1 MGLALCRTRLLV
13 NKIDITSTVNIGTTV
28 SITSME
34 QALSLTDKSGVAEAR
49 RATIKL
55 AQSLGFSERYQAA
68 AALVASEAATNIIK
82 YAGRGEI
89 LLRPYMSGN
98 VSGIELLALDRGPGI
113 ANLDAARRD
122 GFSTGGS
129 LGAGLGTMA
138 RQSHLF
144 DIYSVAGAGTA
155 VLARI
160 QNAESHVANASRYS
174 VGTRSTPK
182 ANQEVSGD
190 AWGIEET
197 DGRMRTALLD
207 GLGHGPLAADASR
220 RAVDIFRQAHQLDTP
235 ASILRHAHEG
245 LKGTR
250 GAVMAVA
257 QIDTAIGLVHFA
269 GVGNIVGI
277 VVSGDAS
284 RHLLSTDGT
293 VGYNMRL
300 VREVSTVWTA
310 RSAMILTTDGLSTRW
325 NLSRHPGL
333 VEHHPSL
340 IAAVLHRDF
349 ARDSDD
355 ATVVVVKAV

>member
-1 MGLALCRTRLLV
+1 M
-13 NKIDITSTVNIGTTV
+13 DY
-28 SITSME
+28 
-34 QALSLTDKSGVAEAR
+34 ALSLTDQSGVAEAR

-55 AQSLGFSERYQAA
+55 AQSLGFSERYQAD

-89 LLRPYMSGN
+89 LLRHYVSGD
-98 VSGIELLALDRGPGI
+98 VPGIELLALDRGPGI
-113 ANLDAARRD
+113 PNLDTARRD

-160 QNAESHVANASRYS
+160 QNAKSQVAGQMAAHVTTQLANSSRYS
-174 VGTRSTPK
+174 VGARSTPK
-182 ANQEVSGD
+182 AAQEVCGD
-190 AWGIEET
+190 AWSVDER
-197 DGRMRTALLD
+197 DGRMRTVLLD
-207 GLGHGPLAADASR
+207 GLGHGPLASDASR
-220 RAVDIFRQAHQLDTP
+220 RAVEIFRQADRIDTP
-235 ASILRHAHEG
+235 ASILRRAHEG
-245 LKGTR
+245 LKGSR

-257 QIDTAIGLVHFA
+257 QIDTAAGTAQFA

-277 VVSGDAS
+277 VVSGETS
-284 RHLLSTDGT
+284 QHLLSTDGT

-300 VREVSTVWTA
+300 VREVSVEWTA

-325 NLSRHPGL
+325 NLNRHAGL
-333 VEHHPSL
+333 IQHHPSL

>member
-1 MGLALCRTRLLV
+1 
-13 NKIDITSTVNIGTTV
+13 
-28 SITSME
+28 ME
-34 QALSLTDKSGVAEAR
+34 EALSLTDQSGVAEAR

-55 AQSLGFSERYQAA
+55 AQSLGFSERYQAD

-89 LLRPYMSGN
+89 LLRRYMSED
-98 VSGIELLALDRGPGI
+98 VPGIELLALDRGPGI
-113 ANLDAARRD
+113 ANLDAAQRD

-129 LGAGLGTMA
+129 LGAGLGTMS

-144 DIYSVAGAGTA
+144 DIYSVEGAGTA
-155 VLARI
+155 LLARI
-160 QNAESHVANASRYS
+160 QNGRSRVADAPPYS
-174 VGTRSTPK
+174 VGARSTPK
-182 ANQEVSGD
+182 ANQEVCGD
-190 AWGIEET
+190 AWGIEERN
-197 DGRMRTALLD
+197 GQMRTVLLD
-207 GLGHGPLAADASR
+207 GLGHGPLAFDASR
-220 RAVDIFRQAHQLDTP
+220 RAVGIFRQADSIDTP
-235 ASILRHAHEG
+235 ASILRRAHEG

-257 QIDTAIGLVHFA
+257 QIDNAAGSVRFA

-277 VVSGDAS
+277 VVSGEAS
-284 RHLLSTDGT
+284 QHLLSTDGT

-300 VREVSTVWTA
+300 IREVSVDWSA
-310 RSAMILTTDGLSTRW
+310 RSTMILTTDGLSTRW

-333 VEHHPSL
+333 IRHHPSL

-355 ATVVVVKAV
+355 ATVLVVKAA

>member
-1 MGLALCRTRLLV
+1 MEEALM
-13 NKIDITSTVNIGTTV
+13 DY
-28 SITSME
+28 
-34 QALSLTDKSGVAEAR
+34 ALSLTDQSGVAEAR

-55 AQSLGFSERYQAA
+55 AQSLGFSERCQAD

-89 LLRPYMSGN
+89 LLRQYISGD

-113 ANLDAARRD
+113 PNLDAARRD

-129 LGAGLGTMA
+129 LGAGLGTMS

-160 QNAESHVANASRYS
+160 QNAKSQAAGQVATQLANASRYS
-174 VGTRSTPK
+174 VGARSTPK
-182 ANQEVSGD
+182 AAQEVCGD
-190 AWGIEET
+190 AWGVEDR
-197 DGRMRTALLD
+197 DGRMRIVLLD
-207 GLGHGPLAADASR
+207 GLGHGPLASDASR
-220 RAVDIFRQAHQLDTP
+220 RAVDIFRQAGRTHTP
-235 ASILRHAHEG
+235 ASILRSAHEG
-245 LKGTR
+245 LRGSR

-257 QIDTAIGLVHFA
+257 QIDMAAGSAQFA

-277 VVSGDAS
+277 VVSGETS
-284 RHLLSTDGT
+284 QHLLSTDGT

-300 VREVSTVWTA
+300 VREVSVEWTA

-325 NLSRHPGL
+325 NLNRHAGL
-333 VEHHPSL
+333 IQHHPSL

>member
-1 MGLALCRTRLLV
+1 
-13 NKIDITSTVNIGTTV
+13 
-28 SITSME
+28 ME
-34 QALSLTDKSGVAEAR
+34 EALSLTDQSGVAEAR
-49 RATIKL
+49 RAIIRL
-55 AQSLGFSERYQAA
+55 AQTLGFSERYQAD

-89 LLRPYMSGN
+89 LLRRYMSGD

-113 ANLDAARRD
+113 VNLDAARRD

-129 LGAGLGTMA
+129 LGAGLGTMS
-138 RQSHLF
+138 RHSHLF
-144 DIYSVAGAGTA
+144 DIYSVANSGAA

-160 QNAESHVANASRYS
+160 QNGKSRMVDASPYS
-174 VGTRSTPK
+174 VGARSTPK
-182 ANQEVSGD
+182 ANQEVCGD
-190 AWGIEET
+190 AWGIEERA
-197 DGRMRTALLD
+197 GQMRTVLLD
-207 GLGHGPLAADASR
+207 GLGHGPLASDASQ
-220 RAVDIFRQAHQLDTP
+220 RAVGIFRQADRIDTP

-257 QIDTAIGLVHFA
+257 QIDTAAGSVQFA
-269 GVGNIVGI
+269 GVGNIVGV

-284 RHLLSTDGT
+284 QHLISTDGT
-293 VGYNMRL
+293 VGYNVRL
-300 VREVSTVWTA
+300 VREVSVQWTA

-325 NLSRHPGL
+325 NLNRHPGL
-333 VEHHPSL
+333 IQHHPSL

-355 ATVVVVKAV
+355 ATVVVVKAA